1 MRFLEDDHRQR
12 SQRITEETES
22 KKKNINAALFTTTQR
37 SQRITVETEVE
48 DRAEECSVCKFI
60 IHNIKI
66 L

>member
-22 KKKNINAALFTTTQR
+22 KKNINAALFTTTQR